1 MGNDPESLSRQ
12 YQSQALILAHLE
24 KSMVSDEQKRKSWHE
39 ILASL
44 TPLILGICVTGVGA
58 YFSQI
63 YNFRQLQL
71 NQLTAL
77 DKFRSYL
84 VSDNSVERA
93 FAYSS
98 FVALGYEDLALKL
111 IKVKGDSAGREAAQE
126 VKQNGS
132 GTSKSD
138 AAKILDALP
147 YTIYMHIGAEA
158 QREAAKQALVG
169 LQQLGYT
176 PAGIENVAGKANLPK
191 ATEVRYFNVEDKSTA
206 DAIATSLQKN
216 GYQSARSKQVS
227 IFKVKSGNIEVW
239 FAAAPP

>member
-1 MGNDPESLSRQ
+1 MSN
-12 YQSQALILAHLE
+12 
-24 KSMVSDEQKRKSWHE
+24 DEQKRKPWHE
-39 ILASL
+39 ILVSL
-44 TPLILGICVTGVGA
+44 TPLLLGICVTGVGA

-84 VSDNSVERA
+84 VSENSVERA

-126 VKQNGS
+126 VKQNGT
-132 GTSKSD
+132 GALKSD

-147 YTIYMHIGAEA
+147 YIIYLHIGSET
-158 QREAAKQALVG
+158 QRDAAKQALIG

-176 PAGIENVAGKANLPK
+176 LAGIDNVAGKANLPK
-191 ATEVRYFNVEDKSTA
+191 VTEVRYFNEEDKATA
-206 DAIATSLQKN
+206 ESIAASLQKA
-216 GYQSARSKQVS
+216 GHQSAQTKKVS
-227 IFKVKSGNIEVW
+227 MFKVKPGNIEVW
-239 FAAAPP
+239 FATATP